1 MRSLDDDDDEEQD
14 EEENK
19 EYEYVEVE
27 NYDVDE
33 EEIYNS
39 EESFEDDYDEYL
51 EVNKA
56 VSNNKKYNKNKPGK
70 NNGR

>member
-1 MRSLDDDDDEEQD
+1 MRMNEEIM
-14 EEENK
+14 ERK
-19 EYEYVEVE
+19 
-27 NYDVDE
+27 DE

-56 VSNNKKYNKNKPGK
+56 VSNNKKYNKNKSRK
-70 NNGR
+70 KRSKKEKRNSKTNV

>member
-1 MRSLDDDDDEEQD
+1 MDEYYNMMRMNEEIM
-14 EEENK
+14 ERK
-19 EYEYVEVE
+19 
-27 NYDVDE
+27 DE

-56 VSNNKKYNKNKPGK
+56 VSNNKKYNKNKSRK
-70 NNGR
+70 KRSKKEKRNSKTNV